1 MAKGHRKPNS
11 ERVVDTDVLADHRE
25 SCVEK
30 AQASGEPCALKGAST
45 VREGAVGKGLSSGY
59 HLEVQAG
66 RNGIS
71 TSLAAYFILFR
82 VARTPLSEPVRAV
95 CSGIRLSTSPEY
107 LLLSSRDSISTSHFP
122 LRCSSGSASTLPPR
136 QVGFQGRYRLL
147 SLCRYYRR
155 LPAQQSAN
163 AITASR

>member
-71 TSLAAYFILFR
+71 TSLAAYFIDGLHG
-82 VARTPLSEPVRAV
+82 AR
-95 CSGIRLSTSPEY
+95 
-107 LLLSSRDSISTSHFP
+107 
-122 LRCSSGSASTLPPR
+122 
-136 QVGFQGRYRLL
+136 
-147 SLCRYYRR
+147 
-155 LPAQQSAN
+155 
-163 AITASR
+163 

>member
-82 VARTPLSEPVRAV
+82 VARTPSPNPYVPFVAAYGSPL
-95 CSGIRLSTSPEY
+95 RLSTC
-107 LLLSSRDSISTSHFP
+107 F
-122 LRCSSGSASTLPPR
+122 
-136 QVGFQGRYRLL
+136 
-147 SLCRYYRR
+147 
-155 LPAQQSAN
+155 
-163 AITASR
+163 

>member
-71 TSLAAYFILFR
+71 TSLAAYFIKEQGGVCQAVKCHGA
-82 VARTPLSEPVRAV
+82 VARRQPMGTLHKQCLDLIDLLVGISLIDAFLSYRNPV
-95 CSGIRLSTSPEY
+95 
-107 LLLSSRDSISTSHFP
+107 HF
-122 LRCSSGSASTLPPR
+122 
-136 QVGFQGRYRLL
+136 
-147 SLCRYYRR
+147 
-155 LPAQQSAN
+155 QQY
-163 AITASR
+163 